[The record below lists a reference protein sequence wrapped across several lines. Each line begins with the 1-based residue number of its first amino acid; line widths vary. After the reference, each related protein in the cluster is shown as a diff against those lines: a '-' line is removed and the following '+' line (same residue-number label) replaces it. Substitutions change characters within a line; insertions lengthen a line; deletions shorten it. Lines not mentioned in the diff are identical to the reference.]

1 MASDTKESY
10 YAECIRLDKERR
22 IKESNDRDLI
32 ITALRDIAETLTS
45 VHEDLIRLDI
55 TMERNFGEIGREKG
69 GLGGESRV
77 VERDNPIAPGG
88 EGR

>member
-1 MASDTKESY
+1 MGDWIDAKIRQQKERQEKES
-10 YAECIRLDKERR
+10 
-22 IKESNDRDLI
+22 SDRDLI
-32 ITALRDIAETLTS
+32 ISVLREIAETLTS

-55 TMERNFGEIGREKG
+55 TVERNFGEIGREKG

-88 EGR
+88 IGR